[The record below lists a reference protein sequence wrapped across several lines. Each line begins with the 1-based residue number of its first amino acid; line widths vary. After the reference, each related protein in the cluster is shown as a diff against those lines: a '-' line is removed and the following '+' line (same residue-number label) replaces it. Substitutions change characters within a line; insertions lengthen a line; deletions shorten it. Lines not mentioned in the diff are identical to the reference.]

1 MKYWLI
7 FLLTSCSSYF
17 PPIRGEYVLTE
28 MDHFVVSN
36 MYVNPASLES
46 TKNSL
51 LIRYDIVVKNVSKS
65 PLYVELKDASIK
77 LNEQSYPLVCHNYQ
91 DKTASFSVGMG
102 EQARIICL
110 ATLDKKMG
118 LAQSDYRS
126 IIEIPLATDK
136 ARFAYLIRAEDF
148 K

>member
-7 FLLTSCSSYF
+7 VLLTSCSSYF

-46 TKNSL
+46 TEKAI

-65 PLYVELKDASIK
+65 VQIIELEKASIK
-77 LNEQSYPLVCHNYQ
+77 INEQDYPIVCNNFQ
-91 DKTASFSVGMG
+91 SKESAFSIAIG
-102 EQARIICL
+102 EQARIACL
-110 ATLDKKMG
+110 ATIDKKMG
-118 LAQSDYRS
+118 LAKSDYRS